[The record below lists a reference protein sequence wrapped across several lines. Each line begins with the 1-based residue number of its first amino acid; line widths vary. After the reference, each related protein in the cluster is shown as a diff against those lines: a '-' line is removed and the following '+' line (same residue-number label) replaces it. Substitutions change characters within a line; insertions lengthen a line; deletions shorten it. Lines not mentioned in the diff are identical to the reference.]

1 MLGNKTQFSRE
12 NEVRFIK
19 QVNIGTILPRQCYPL
34 EGQIIL
40 RDKEN
45 NNISA
50 IGIFKLNWDVEDIY
64 MECDVNNTY
73 PETQPDNN
81 MPLNADTYSS
91 IYKYELVAKTELVV
105 GDVKTKNILI
115 DGIARIN
122 SDLEIE
128 MRYLNA
134 KSRATLSPLFN
145 EEGTLCNLNVW

>member
-1 MLGNKTQFSRE
+1 M
-12 NEVRFIK
+12 RFIK

-34 EGQIIL
+34 EGRIIL

-50 IGIFKLNWDVEDIY
+50 IGIFKLNCDVEDIY

-81 MPLNADTYSS
+81 MTLNADTYSS

-145 EEGTLCNLNVW
+145 AEGTLCNLNVW

>member
-1 MLGNKTQFSRE
+1 MS
-12 NEVRFIK
+12 FIK

-50 IGIFKLNWDVEDIY
+50 IGIFKLNWDVEDIC

-73 PETQPDNN
+73 LETQPDNK
-81 MPLNADTYSS
+81 MTLNADTYSS

>member
-1 MLGNKTQFSRE
+1 M
-12 NEVRFIK
+12 RFIK

-34 EGQIIL
+34 EGRIIL

-73 PETQPDNN
+73 HETQPDNN
-81 MPLNADTYSS
+81 MTLNADTYSS
-91 IYKYELVAKTELVV
+91 IYKYELLAKTELVV

-145 EEGTLCNLNVW
+145 AEGTLCNLNVW

>member
-1 MLGNKTQFSRE
+1 M
-12 NEVRFIK
+12 RFIK

-34 EGQIIL
+34 EGRIIL

-81 MPLNADTYSS
+81 MTLNADTYSS

-145 EEGTLCNLNVW
+145 AEGTLCNLNVW

>member
-1 MLGNKTQFSRE
+1 M
-12 NEVRFIK
+12 RFIK

-50 IGIFKLNWDVEDIY
+50 IGTFKLNWDVEDIY

-73 PETQPDNN
+73 PETQPDNK
-81 MPLNADTYSS
+81 MTLNADTYSS
-91 IYKYELVAKTELVV
+91 IYKYELVAKTEFVV

>member
-1 MLGNKTQFSRE
+1 M
-12 NEVRFIK
+12 
-19 QVNIGTILPRQCYPL
+19 Y
-34 EGQIIL
+34 QIVL
-40 RDKEN
+40 RDIEN

-50 IGIFKLNWDVEDIY
+50 IGVFKLNWDIEDIY
-64 MECDVNNTY
+64 IECDVNNTY
-73 PETQPDNN
+73 LETQPDNKIT
-81 MPLNADTYSS
+81 LNADTYSS

-122 SDLEIE
+122 SDLEIK

-145 EEGTLCNLNVW
+145 EEGTLCNLSVW

>member
-1 MLGNKTQFSRE
+1 M
-12 NEVRFIK
+12 RFNK

-34 EGQIIL
+34 EGRIIL

-64 MECDVNNTY
+64 MECDVNNAY

-81 MPLNADTYSS
+81 MTLNADTYSS
-91 IYKYELVAKTELVV
+91 IYKYELLAKTELVV

-128 MRYLNA
+128 MKYSNT
-134 KSRATLSPLFN
+134 KTRATLSPLFN

>member
-1 MLGNKTQFSRE
+1 MS
-12 NEVRFIK
+12 VIK

-34 EGQIIL
+34 EGQIVL
-40 RDKEN
+40 RDVEN

-50 IGIFKLNWDVEDIY
+50 IGVFKLSWDVEDIY
-64 MECDVNNTY
+64 MECDMNSIY
-73 PETQPDNN
+73 PETQQDNKVV
-81 MPLNADTYSS
+81 LKADTFSS
-91 IYKYELVAKTELVV
+91 KYKYELVAKTELVV

-128 MRYLNA
+128 MKYSNT
-134 KSRATLSPLFN
+134 KTRATLSPLFN

>member
-1 MLGNKTQFSRE
+1 M
-12 NEVRFIK
+12 RFIK

-34 EGQIIL
+34 KGQIIL

-45 NNISA
+45 NNVSA

-81 MPLNADTYSS
+81 MTLNADTYSS
-91 IYKYELVAKTELVV
+91 IYKYELLAKTELVV

-122 SDLEIE
+122 SDLEID

>member
-1 MLGNKTQFSRE
+1 M
-12 NEVRFIK
+12 RFIK

-45 NNISA
+45 NNVDA

-73 PETQPDNN
+73 PETQPDNK
-81 MPLNADTYSS
+81 MTLNADTYSS

-128 MRYLNA
+128 MKYSNT
-134 KSRATLSPLFN
+134 KIRATLSPLFN

>member
-1 MLGNKTQFSRE
+1 M
-12 NEVRFIK
+12 RFIK

-34 EGQIIL
+34 EGRIIL

-64 MECDVNNTY
+64 MECDVNNAY

-81 MPLNADTYSS
+81 MTLNADTYSS
-91 IYKYELVAKTELVV
+91 IYKYELLAKTELVV

-145 EEGTLCNLNVW
+145 AEGTLCNLNVW

>member
-1 MLGNKTQFSRE
+1 MAKSGVK
-12 NEVRFIK
+12 FIK

-34 EGQIIL
+34 EGQIVL

-50 IGIFKLNWDVEDIY
+50 IGTFKLNWDVEDIY
-64 MECDVNNTY
+64 MECDVNNIY
-73 PETQPDNN
+73 PETQPDNKIVVN
-81 MPLNADTYSS
+81 TDTYPS
-91 IYKYELVAKTELVV
+91 IYKYELVARAELVV
-105 GDVKTKNILI
+105 GDVRTNNILI

-128 MRYLNA
+128 MRYLKS

>member
-1 MLGNKTQFSRE
+1 MAKS
-12 NEVRFIK
+12 EVKFIK

-34 EGQIIL
+34 EGQIVL

-50 IGIFKLNWDVEDIY
+50 IGTFKLSWDVEDIY

-73 PETQPDNN
+73 PETQSGNK
-81 MPLNADTYSS
+81 MTVNADTYPS
-91 IYKYELVAKTELVV
+91 IYKYELVARTELVV

-115 DGIARIN
+115 EGIAKIN

-128 MRYLNA
+128 MRYLKL